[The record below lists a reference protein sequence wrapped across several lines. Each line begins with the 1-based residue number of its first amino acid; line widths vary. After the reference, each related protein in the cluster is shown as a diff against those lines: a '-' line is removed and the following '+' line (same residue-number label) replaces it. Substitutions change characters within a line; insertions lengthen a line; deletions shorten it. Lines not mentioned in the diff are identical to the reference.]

1 MTQMR
6 LIDCWRRLGAAAVA
20 AMLVSACLVQETT
33 ETWYVEA
40 SGRVTWVVHQQD
52 IRSDARAA
60 EDRAR
65 EEAEYW
71 LSVQQERHPVLA
83 GLRELG
89 GQNLRTT
96 ILRTDSPY
104 SVRTEA
110 RFAGLDTLGQ
120 RLITA
125 IGSTGSSTITR
136 DAGVWEWRFEVRDP
150 SALGTSNEPS
160 TDVSA
165 LVNDIDRLR
174 VVLVSGH
181 FESAEGFELSSDRRV
196 ATIKVPEPDS
206 GGTASPIVTLRL
218 SWR

>member
-6 LIDCWRRLGAAAVA
+6 LMGCWRRLGTVVVA

-33 ETWYVEA
+33 ETWYVDA
-40 SGRVTWVVHQQD
+40 AGGVTWVVHQQD

-60 EDRAR
+60 EDRVR
-65 EEAEYW
+65 EEADYL
-71 LSVQQERHPVLA
+71 LSVQQERHAVLG

-89 GQNLRTT
+89 GQKLRTT
-96 ILRTDSPY
+96 ILRADLPY

-125 IGSTGSSTITR
+125 IGSTGSSTIAR
-136 DAGVWEWRFEVRDP
+136 DGGVWDWRFEMRDP
-150 SALGTSNEPS
+150 SAPGTFNEPS

-196 ATIKVPEPDS
+196 ATLKVAEPASS
-206 GGTASPIVTLRL
+206 GVESPIVTLRL
-218 SWR
+218 SWK